1 MAAAKFLWIFWTTQG
16 KHPAPGL
23 PGKRLF
29 CGIRARS
36 FPSTVRPRLPLTHQ
50 IRPQIVA
57 VQPDL
62 GQAPTIHIEPPHF
75 HPDAFVQR
83 RIHQHRTGG
92 LTAGLANFRGIQ
104 TVDSQL
110 AHRATLRW
118 RHPQRVAVSDKRHR
132 AIESLLGQQRARQA
146 TAQQQHQ
153 SVEHGPLE
161 VTWRDNATGQPV
173 RIPCTNAFLAMTR
186 LQHLLPFLNWPR
198 PDLKLL
204 RDEAVAGF
212 TVGLMVIPQGVA
224 YAALA
229 GMPLQTGIYAAM
241 LPALVAVLFS
251 SSLRLSVGPTALTC
265 LLVSSSLS
273 GLATPGSAQ
282 WVELAMWLALLS
294 GLLQVGLGLL
304 RFGWLLNLVSAPVLM
319 AFTQGAALLIISS
332 QLPALLG
339 LQGGWQGLATWTLEQ
354 HGQHWHGGSALFGVG
369 ALTVLTLARR
379 WKPAFPSVLLV
390 VLAAAGVSAW
400 TGFEASGGA
409 VVGQLP
415 EGLPGLSLPGL
426 PGWSVLSALVLPT
439 LVITLVSFLE
449 TASSAKVDSE
459 RAGHR
464 WNQNQDLIG
473 QGLGKI
479 ASGLSGAFPT
489 SSSFA
494 RSALNIFA
502 GAQTGWATLAS
513 VIVVLLSLL
522 FFLPVLRHVP
532 QAVLAAIVLTAVV
545 GLLKPRAFVR
555 LWRISRT
562 EAAIAGVTLALTLL
576 TAPRLYWGVLAG
588 VLMGLSHFLYQRL
601 HPRIV
606 EVGLDADGSL
616 RDRHLWNL
624 PPLASQVYAL
634 RMDAALEFA
643 SASSLEQAVV
653 AYLSQ
658 HPDTRHVC
666 LFAQPINRIDATGVE
681 CVAKLEALLAA
692 RQITLHISGMKLPV
706 ESVLR
711 SAGCLQASPGL
722 RLYRNDAEAVQQL
735 QQLQQLQ

>member
-1 MAAAKFLWIFWTTQG
+1 M
-16 KHPAPGL
+16 
-23 PGKRLF
+23 
-29 CGIRARS
+29 
-36 FPSTVRPRLPLTHQ
+36 
-50 IRPQIVA
+50 
-57 VQPDL
+57 
-62 GQAPTIHIEPPHF
+62 
-75 HPDAFVQR
+75 
-83 RIHQHRTGG
+83 
-92 LTAGLANFRGIQ
+92 
-104 TVDSQL
+104 
-110 AHRATLRW
+110 
-118 RHPQRVAVSDKRHR
+118 
-132 AIESLLGQQRARQA
+132 
-146 TAQQQHQ
+146 
-153 SVEHGPLE
+153 GPLD

-173 RIPCTNAFLAMTR
+173 RIPCTNACLAMTR

-204 RDEAVAGF
+204 RNEAVAGL

-251 SSLRLSVGPTALTC
+251 ASTRLSVGPTALTC

-282 WVELAMWLALLS
+282 WVALAMWLALLS

-339 LQGGWQGLATWTLEQ
+339 LQGGWQALATLQ
-354 HGQHWHGGSALFGVG
+354 NWHVSSALFGVG
-369 ALTVLTLARR
+369 SLTLLTLARY

-390 VLAAAGVSAW
+390 VLAAAGLSVW

-426 PGWSVLSALVLPT
+426 PSWSVLSALVLPT

-449 TASSAKVDSE
+449 TASSAKVDSDS
-459 RAGHR
+459 AGQR

-502 GAQTGWATLAS
+502 GAKTGWATLAS

-545 GLLKPRAFVR
+545 GLLKPQAFVR

-562 EAAIAGVTLALTLL
+562 EATIAGVTLALTLL

-588 VLMGLSHFLYQRL
+588 VLMGLSHFLFQRL

-616 RDRHLWNL
+616 RDRHLWHL

-681 CVAKLEALLAA
+681 CLAKLEALLAA

-722 RLYRNDAEAVQQL
+722 HLYRNDAEAVQQL
-735 QQLQQLQ
+735 QQLQPQREPIRP